1 MAEEKYSEDYEK
13 LLIYKQSLSS
23 ENFSEVEERTV
34 DFFSDKYEDLIINYY
49 NSFRRNLSQG
59 ASFEDKLDYEESKGF
74 KIEIPPQ
81 EYFKEKLK
89 EKYIPQA
96 LNSFN
101 PEIITNKK
109 DYCFATYLNNY
120 FRHAVRDLPDH
131 LRKDMSKASSIDN
144 TESFEDRISNEMES
158 ARIRKKFSELQK
170 ELNIVELQILGFLV
184 EGKKQ
189 KDMIL
194 INEETGNPY
203 TKGYISKLVKK
214 VRVRIKQKLEEP

>member
-96 LNSFN
+96 LHSFK
-101 PEIITNKK
+101 PEKITNKK
-109 DYCFATYLNNY
+109 DYCFATYMDYYL
-120 FRHAVRDLPDH
+120 RHAVRDLPDH
-131 LRKDMSKASSIDN
+131 LRKDMSKSSSIGN

>member
-1 MAEEKYSEDYEK
+1 MTEKKYSEDYEK
-13 LLIYKQSLSS
+13 LLFYKQNLSS

-96 LNSFN
+96 LHNFK
-101 PEIITNKK
+101 PEKITNKK
-109 DYCFATYLNNY
+109 DYCFATYMDYYL
-120 FRHAVRDLPDH
+120 RHAVRDLPDH
-131 LRKDMSKASSIDN
+131 LRKDMSKSSSIGN
-144 TESFEDRISNEMES
+144 SNVMGILHKFRCLYRGILHLHLRILK
-158 ARIRKKFSELQK
+158 I
-170 ELNIVELQILGFLV
+170 FL
-184 EGKKQ
+184 
-189 KDMIL
+189 MIFL
-194 INEETGNPY
+194 I
-203 TKGYISKLVKK
+203 
-214 VRVRIKQKLEEP
+214 

>member
-1 MAEEKYSEDYEK
+1 MTEEKYSEDYEK
-13 LLIYKQSLSS
+13 LLFYKQNLSS

-74 KIEIPPQ
+74 KIEISPQ

-131 LRKDMSKASSIDN
+131 LRKDMSKSSSIGN
-144 TESFEDRISNEMES
+144 SNVMG
-158 ARIRKKFSELQK
+158 ILHKFRC
-170 ELNIVELQILGFLV
+170 LNMGILHIFA
-184 EGKKQ
+184 
-189 KDMIL
+189 
-194 INEETGNPY
+194 
-203 TKGYISKLVKK
+203 
-214 VRVRIKQKLEEP
+214 